1 MISEFK
7 LKRVHHIRSKVL
19 RHDPTRRKFW
29 RFLSSQIKAA
39 GSISALYDSSGSMVF
54 EQEQIE
60 TVVLENFGKM
70 FVGSMEPDYVDNVPG
85 DQISLSI
92 DEIDSVLGS
101 RSRSIDPERHQDRV
115 CRPFSAHELDRTL
128 EALTGGKASG
138 HDDVPPEF
146 LKNSTLKY
154 RQYLLEF
161 LNRVISDGIVPEVL
175 NRGKCMLIFKV
186 SLKHS
191 ILCYKNL
198 QHFHSKL
205 QHTNV

>member
-1 MISEFK
+1 M
-7 LKRVHHIRSKVL
+7 
-19 RHDPTRRKFW
+19 
-29 RFLSSQIKAA
+29 
-39 GSISALYDSSGSMVF
+39 
-54 EQEQIE
+54 
-60 TVVLENFGKM
+60 
-70 FVGSMEPDYVDNVPG
+70 
-85 DQISLSI
+85 SI

-128 EALTGGKASG
+128 EALIGGKASG

-175 NRGKCMLIFKV
+175 YRGKCMLIFKV
-186 SLKHS
+186 SLKHA